1 MTMVYNEMG
10 TITSRVE
17 LKKGKR
23 GKEKKKSRRKRKRK
37 RGQRKDR
44 MGVTTKLE
52 LLCTM

>member
-17 LKKGKR
+17 VKKGKR
-23 GKEKKKSRRKRKRK
+23 GKEKKKSRRKRK

-52 LLCTM
+52 LLRIM

>member
-1 MTMVYNEMG
+1 MVYNEMG

-17 LKKGKR
+17 VKKGKR
-23 GKEKKKSRRKRKRK
+23 GKEKKKSRRKRK

>member
-17 LKKGKR
+17 VKKGKR
-23 GKEKKKSRRKRKRK
+23 GKEKKKSRRKRK

>member
-23 GKEKKKSRRKRKRK
+23 GKEKKKSRRKRKR
-37 RGQRKDR
+37 GQRKDR

>member
-1 MTMVYNEMG
+1 MVYNEMG

-23 GKEKKKSRRKRKRK
+23 GKEKKKSRRKRKR
-37 RGQRKDR
+37 GQRKDR

>member
-1 MTMVYNEMG
+1 MVYNAMG

-23 GKEKKKSRRKRKRK
+23 GKEKKKSRRKRKR
-37 RGQRKDR
+37 GQRKDR